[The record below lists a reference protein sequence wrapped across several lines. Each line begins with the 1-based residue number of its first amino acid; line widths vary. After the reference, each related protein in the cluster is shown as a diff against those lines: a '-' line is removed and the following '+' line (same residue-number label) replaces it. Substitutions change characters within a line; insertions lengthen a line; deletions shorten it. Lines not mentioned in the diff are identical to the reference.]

1 MVLQYR
7 LRLYL
12 VALILLS
19 AFTGLLFRL
28 WDVQITSQALYASQ
42 LSPTSKVTVRVPG
55 VRGEIKDRNGETLV
69 SNRLEY
75 QLVLNLR
82 VIVKDYDPAAH
93 GRTERPKI
101 ARKTP
106 RDDLRPNTKSRILPQ
121 SLKRPSLARSKN
133 WALRLISVRF
143 VTRSRTT
150 MT

>member
-101 ARKTP
+101 ARIAPSGPSTRRP
-106 RDDLRPNTKSRILPQ
+106 R
-121 SLKRPSLARSKN
+121 
-133 WALRLISVRF
+133 
-143 VTRSRTT
+143 
-150 MT
+150 